1 MPFSQLSTS
10 RLVTVFACFSFAYS
24 TFLPTEI
31 SSDNGIL
38 RTIYSDTD
46 GGVFEYTPYQPI
58 FDGTCQIRFPENV
71 KFFDTKNAH
80 IRVDAP
86 KVESNLFRIVSAN
99 SVTEPSSG
107 PFQFTI
113 YFKNGLSFQPK
124 EIEVFCDSSDIW
136 QFSVYSFPQSLDN
149 SEIQTNIYPASF
161 SGGLVSYTVDFP
173 SQVNNFDLNK
183 PSGQFSTDNNRT
195 FNIFDVPGNEPVWMK
210 FEYISSFLSNEV
222 IVGNQDQIETTT
234 TNSNPDSPTGY
245 NPTTMPDSVSPDSTP
260 KIYPTCM
267 HEPNDNFRWSTC
279 PKETNKNEWYGVSF
293 RSENLQAA
301 VQACADMGPLKP
313 DGTSASKLAWI
324 DSQDTDKCMYDLMH
338 WMNLEG
344 DETLLIGAYYE
355 ENFINEA
362 LSGYKWIDYEGENGN
377 GTQLLSYS
385 NSLNYK
391 NFLDGTGDSDR
402 PSSNAVAAYLG
413 PNAKYFAEYGWIEV
427 NEYDSF
433 RYVCRI
439 DCDEVDSGW
448 SIGFSLILV
457 IGLQMLTV

>member
-1 MPFSQLSTS
+1 M
-10 RLVTVFACFSFAYS
+10 
-24 TFLPTEI
+24 
-31 SSDNGIL
+31 D
-38 RTIYSDTD
+38 
-46 GGVFEYTPYQPI
+46 
-58 FDGTCQIRFPENV
+58 
-71 KFFDTKNAH
+71 
-80 IRVDAP
+80 
-86 KVESNLFRIVSAN
+86 
-99 SVTEPSSG
+99 
-107 PFQFTI
+107 
-113 YFKNGLSFQPK
+113 
-124 EIEVFCDSSDIW
+124 
-136 QFSVYSFPQSLDN
+136 
-149 SEIQTNIYPASF
+149 
-161 SGGLVSYTVDFP
+161 
-173 SQVNNFDLNK
+173 
-183 PSGQFSTDNNRT
+183 
-195 FNIFDVPGNEPVWMK
+195 
-210 FEYISSFLSNEV
+210 
-222 IVGNQDQIETTT
+222 TT
-234 TNSNPDSPTGY
+234 TNSSPDSPTEY
-245 NPTTMPDSVSPDSTP
+245 VPTTTSDPENPVTPDNSS

-313 DGTSASKLAWI
+313 DGTSGSKLAWI
-324 DSQDTDKCMYDLMH
+324 DSQDTDMCMYDLMH

-344 DETLLIGAYYE
+344 DERLLIGAYYE

-362 LSGYKWIDYEGENGN
+362 LTGYKWIDYEGVNGN

-391 NFLDGTGDSDR
+391 NFLDNTSER

-448 SIGFSLILV
+448 SIGFSLVLV